1 MASHGPFTIW
11 TDGYLAYAFTD
22 DEENASFSEA
32 DDASVDSFYSA
43 VSFDTYAALMGAEVG
58 YTSNF
63 SDSNELDED
72 FDDEFDEDFDAD
84 LAYLVDNPFDDTTE
98 DDGEYQPDRTAPG
111 LEFIPGPL
119 PLPVTNYADGI
130 SNQHTGLL
138 SQFRP
143 WLPATPVSQLPLGPF
158 SVNEALA
165 ANTND
170 NERDGIEF
178 LGENDF
184 SSPSILHG
192 RDSPTY
198 SSSAQRGGSFAANL
212 DADGMPRTR
221 RQTADERTS
230 SVVADPF
237 PFPLPADPA
246 TAVASS
252 SASVLPSRPR
262 TRSGSRTLTCPW
274 DNGPESVPRTSQSHK
289 RRRSG
294 EAGPSGTTLPPIADL
309 IASVSNIGRS
319 SSSQLIDS
327 QFSGS
332 SNSTANRTTISP
344 SRTRRGE
351 QIVLY
356 DDLFGS
362 DDDVDASVQMVNLVD
377 VDRPQTAAAEGAGKD
392 NASSQ
397 KDEKASAPGPATE
410 SSKTLVR
417 LSAQQCVI
425 CMDNIV
431 NLTATHCGH
440 IFCGECLHASLSM
453 DSSRHICPICRTKVE
468 MRAPN
473 MSATRL
479 ARSVFPLQL
488 KMRARNQKGKQL
500 DSSY

>member
-1 MASHGPFTIW
+1 MYPS
-11 TDGYLAYAFTD
+11 TD
-22 DEENASFSEA
+22 DEEDGSLSEA
-32 DDASVDSFYSA
+32 DGASVDSFYSA

-58 YTSNF
+58 YTSTY
-63 SDSNELDED
+63 SDSNEFDED

-84 LAYLVDNPFDDTTE
+84 LTYLVDNQFDDISE
-98 DDGEYQPDRTAPG
+98 YDGEDQPDRTAPS
-111 LEFIPGPL
+111 LEFVPGPL
-119 PLPVTNYADGI
+119 PLPVNTDII
-130 SNQHTGLL
+130 SNQHTGRL
-138 SQFRP
+138 SQFRAWP
-143 WLPATPVSQLPLGPF
+143 PAAPNSQLPLGPSF
-158 SVNEALA
+158 VNEASA
-165 ANTND
+165 ANSNE

-192 RDSPTY
+192 RDSPIY
-198 SSSAQRGGSFAANL
+198 SSSAQGGGLFAGYL

-221 RQTADERTS
+221 RQTADERAT
-230 SVVADPF
+230 SVVVDQF
-237 PFPLPADPA
+237 PFPLPADPD

-262 TRSGSRTLTCPW
+262 TRSVSRTLTHPW

-309 IASVSNIGRS
+309 FASVDNISRSN
-319 SSSQLIDS
+319 SSQLIDS

-344 SRTRRGE
+344 SQARRGE
-351 QIVLY
+351 PNILY

-377 VDRPQTAAAEGAGKD
+377 VDRPQAAAAEGAGKD

-397 KDEKASAPGPATE
+397 KDKKASAPGTAAE

-417 LSAQQCVI
+417 LSTQQCVI
-425 CMDNIV
+425 CMDNMV
-431 NLTATHCGH
+431 NLTATHCG
-440 IFCGECLHASLSM
+440 M
-453 DSSRHICPICRTKVE
+453 
-468 MRAPN
+468 
-473 MSATRL
+473 
-479 ARSVFPLQL
+479 
-488 KMRARNQKGKQL
+488 
-500 DSSY
+500 